1 MKSED
6 LIKILANH
14 SDWLNDKGSG
24 SKADLRYAD
33 LADAD
38 LTDANLADADLRCAS
53 LKGADLIR
61 ADLKGAD
68 LIRANLT
75 GANLIRANLADA
87 DLTGANLIR
96 ADLTRADLK
105 DANLTGA
112 NLTGANLKDAD
123 LTDVKTNDATYGF
136 WLACPEVGSF
146 IAFKKAKDKI
156 VVLEIPADARRSSA
170 TSLKCRC
177 DKAKVLRIENL
188 DGSLSSL
195 SEIASDFDSNF
206 VYKVGETVSVD
217 DFDTNRWVECS
228 EGIHFFVSRQ
238 LAVNYSR

>member
-6 LIKILANH
+6 LMKILANH
-14 SDWLNDKGSG
+14 SNWLNGKGSG
-24 SKADLRYAD
+24 SKA
-33 LADAD
+33 
-38 LTDANLADADLRCAS
+38 NLA
-53 LKGADLIR
+53 
-61 ADLKGAD
+61 
-68 LIRANLT
+68 
-75 GANLIRANLADA
+75 
-87 DLTGANLIR
+87 
-96 ADLTRADLK
+96 
-105 DANLTGA
+105 
-112 NLTGANLKDAD
+112 DAD

-146 IAFKKAKDKI
+146 IAFKKAHEKI

-206 VYKVGETVSVD
+206 VYKVGEIVSVD

-228 EGIHFFVSRQ
+228 AGIHFFISRQ
-238 LAVNYSR
+238 LAVNYIR

>member
-6 LIKILANH
+6 LMKILANH
-14 SDWLNDKGSG
+14 SNWLNGKGSG
-24 SKADLRYAD
+24 SKA
-33 LADAD
+33 
-38 LTDANLADADLRCAS
+38 NLA
-53 LKGADLIR
+53 
-61 ADLKGAD
+61 
-68 LIRANLT
+68 
-75 GANLIRANLADA
+75 
-87 DLTGANLIR
+87 
-96 ADLTRADLK
+96 
-105 DANLTGA
+105 
-112 NLTGANLKDAD
+112 DAD

-146 IAFKKAKDKI
+146 IAFKKAHEKI

-206 VYKVGETVSVD
+206 VYKVGEIVSVD

-228 EGIHFFVSRQ
+228 
-238 LAVNYSR
+238 